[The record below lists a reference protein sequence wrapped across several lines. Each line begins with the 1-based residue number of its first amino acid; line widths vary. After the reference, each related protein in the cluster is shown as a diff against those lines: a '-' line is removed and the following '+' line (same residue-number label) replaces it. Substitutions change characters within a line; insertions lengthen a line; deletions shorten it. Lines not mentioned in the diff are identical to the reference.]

1 MNLTDLASK
10 HLTDKLE
17 HGYLPHYQQHLPA
30 QCRSLLEIGAAKG
43 FSALLWQEFYPDCDI
58 HLLDLFLDAN
68 HVSVKWCREHFFV
81 PHQGDQGSLKVLAAI
96 PDQFEV
102 IIDDGSHRAD
112 HQLISF
118 KHLFF
123 NNLVSGGM
131 YAIEDCH
138 CNTLP
143 FYWGDGAVTMFEY
156 TALHMFKTLKETGEL
171 INPYFNEG
179 ETEIFKSLID
189 RIEIVENDKLI
200 LVWRKS
206 G

>member
-1 MNLTDLASK
+1 MTLHELASK
-10 HLTDKLE
+10 YSTDKLE

-43 FSALLWQEFYPDCDI
+43 ASALMWRDYYPECDI
-58 HLLDLFLDAN
+58 HLLDLFLNPDF
-68 HVSVKWCREHFFV
+68 VSVKWCREQFFV

-123 NNLVSGGM
+123 NNLVSGGL

-138 CNTLP
+138 CNKLP
-143 FYWGDGAVTMFEY
+143 FYWGDGFVTLFEY
-156 TALHMFKTLKETGEL
+156 TALHMFKQLKEAGEL
-171 INPYFNEG
+171 VNPYFNEG

-189 RIEIVENDKLI
+189 RIEILEDEKLI
-200 LVWRKS
+200 LAWRK
-206 G
+206 

>member
-1 MNLTDLASK
+1 MNLIDLASR
-10 HLTDKLE
+10 HLTDKLD
-17 HGYLPHYQQHLPA
+17 HGYLPHYQQHLPP

-43 FSALLWQEFYPDCDI
+43 ASALMWREYYPDCDI
-58 HLLDLFLDAN
+58 HLLDLFLNPDF
-68 HVSVKWCREHFFV
+68 VSVKWCREHFFV
-81 PHQGDQGSLKVLAAI
+81 PHRGDQGNLKVLASI

-123 NNLVSGGM
+123 NNLVSGGL

-138 CNTLP
+138 CNKLP

-156 TALHMFKTLKETGEL
+156 TALHMFKQMKETGEL

-189 RIEIVENDKLI
+189 RIDILEDEKLI
-200 LVWRKS
+200 LIWRK
-206 G
+206 

>member
-1 MNLTDLASK
+1 MILTDLASK

-17 HGYLPHYQQHLPA
+17 HGYLPHYQQYLPA

-43 FSALLWQEFYPDCDI
+43 FSALMWQEFYPDCDI

-68 HVSVKWCREHFFV
+68 HVSVKWCREHFIV
-81 PHQGDQGSLKVLAAI
+81 PHQGDQGSLKALASI
-96 PDQFEV
+96 PGQFEV

-123 NNLVSGGM
+123 NNLVSGGL

-138 CNTLP
+138 CNALP
-143 FYWGDGAVTMFEY
+143 FYWGEMVRYEDTPLFMFG
-156 TALHMFKTLKETGEL
+156 HLKETGEL
-171 INPYFNEG
+171 INPYFTG
-179 ETEIFKSLID
+179 EEIEIYKSIID
-189 RIEIVENDKLI
+189 RVEILEQDKLI
-200 LVWRKS
+200 LIWRK
-206 G
+206 

>member
-1 MNLTDLASK
+1 MILEELAAK
-10 HLTDKLE
+10 YKTDKLE
-17 HGYLPHYQQHLPA
+17 HGYLPHYEQHLPTT
-30 QCRSLLEIGAAKG
+30 CRSLLEIGAAKG
-43 FSALLWQEFYPDCDI
+43 ASAMMWREHYPDCDI
-58 HLLDLFLDAN
+58 HLLDLFLDAS

-96 PDQFEV
+96 QEQFDV

-123 NNLVSGGM
+123 NNLVSGGI
-131 YAIEDCH
+131 YSIEDTH
-138 CNTLP
+138 CNSLP

-171 INPYFNEG
+171 INPYFNG
-179 ETEIFKSLID
+179 EEIEIYKSIID
-189 RIEIVENDKLI
+189 RVEILEQDKLI
-200 LVWRKS
+200 LIWRK
-206 G
+206 